1 MILITGGAG
10 FIGSHLSE
18 RLLQLGFK
26 VVSLDNFDS
35 FYDRL
40 VKEENLKE
48 SLKSENFSFFE
59 TDIRDK
65 KKLLAVFTK
74 NKDISLVVH
83 LAAKAGVRP
92 SVQNPSEFYEVNVKG
107 TLNIL
112 EVMNENGLQNLIFAS
127 SSSVYGNNKLTPY
140 SEENKV
146 DFPISPYAATKKSG
160 ELLNFTFHHLYKL
173 NVINLR
179 FFTVYGPR
187 QRPDLAIHKFFNQLY
202 TQKPIEV
209 FGDGTTCRDYTYI
222 DDIIEGIVSSI
233 KYLKNNNKVFEI
245 INLGNNSPIQL
256 NDLIELIEKITE
268 KKFIKINKPMQQ
280 GDVNLTYADIS
291 KANLLLNY
299 FPKISIE
306 AGIRQ
311 FKNWYEKDN

>member
-18 RLLQLGFK
+18 RLLKLGFK
-26 VVSLDNFDS
+26 VFSLDNFDS
-35 FYDRL
+35 FYDRK

-48 SLKSENFSFFE
+48 SLKSENFRFFE

-65 KKLLAVFTK
+65 EKLQAVFTK

-92 SVQNPSEFYEVNVKG
+92 SVQNPSEFYDVNVKG

-187 QRPDLAIHKFFNQLY
+187 QRPDLAIRKFFNQLY
-202 TQKPIEV
+202 TQKPIEI

-233 KYLKNNNKVFEI
+233 NYLKNNNKVFEI
-245 INLGNNSPIQL
+245 INLGNNNPIQL
-256 NDLIELIEKITE
+256 NDLIELIEKTTE